1 MISILTRT
9 LEARSDEHG
18 IHPPDLMRSRF
29 MLEHARI
36 GITEV
41 RLSAMT
47 TNVYSNLLV
56 GMPRFSEEILP

>member
-1 MISILTRT
+1 
-9 LEARSDEHG
+9 
-18 IHPPDLMRSRF
+18 

-41 RLSAMT
+41 RLSVMT